1 MHIVQRFQLKGS
13 NWTEEVIVKMHTF
26 PRKPRVHMDD
36 STADNFTISKQ
47 ATRACY
53 CLHFFYHIIMGR
65 I

>member
-26 PRKPRVHMDD
+26 PYKLRVHMDD

-47 ATRACY
+47 ATRECY
-53 CLHFFYHIIMGR
+53 CFHFFYHIIMGR
-65 I
+65 F

>member
-26 PRKPRVHMDD
+26 PCKLRVHMDD

-47 ATRACY
+47 APVNVTAFT
-53 CLHFFYHIIMGR
+53 FFTTL
-65 I
+65 